1 MRAYFIRRILLIIPT
16 VILASIMVFLV
27 IRLIP
32 GNLVDLMEDKTILVY
47 QTVKRGTA
55 QNAPYVVS
63 SPGTQQGAF
72 IDITD
77 DKGIADAV
85 RAAVNGKLP

>member
-1 MRAYFIRRILLIIPT
+1 MTKRGPFGARVY
-16 VILASIMVFLV
+16 
-27 IRLIP
+27 
-32 GNLVDLMEDKTILVY
+32 LMDDKTILVY

-77 DKGIADAV
+77 DKGIADAI